1 MSKSPKKSKAKVVT
15 IDRRK
20 PADRREKVSNSVATP
35 PRPIVAMERRKKKP
49 RRRQIDPTT
58 CERDYTDLEIEFMQ
72 AVDAFKHRTGNR
84 FPTCAEVISII
95 LDLGYVRDV
104 ETRDPAGEFSD
115 VFDEYKQ
122 SSGRMFPTCSEVLEV
137 VTGLGY
143 SKPTTD
149 AQLSWCGGE
158 SSQEDA

>member
-1 MSKSPKKSKAKVVT
+1 MAKSPKKSKSKVVT

-20 PADRREKVSNSVATP
+20 PVDRREKVTNSVPAA

-58 CERDYTDLEIEFMQ
+58 CERDYTDQEIEFMQ

-84 FPTCAEVISII
+84 FPTCGEVISII

-104 ETRDPAGEFSD
+104 ESQDPAGEFSD

-137 VTGLGY
+137 VIGLGY
-143 SKPTTD
+143 GKPSTD
-149 AQLSWCGGE
+149 SQLAWCGSE
-158 SSQEDA
+158 SSREES